1 MDAGFWIFN
10 VLFLAPWLYALFR
23 CIEIRRDDG
32 FQKTQRGE
40 EMPNEYYECSRCGK
54 VFFERP
60 YRCPH
65 CGSGEFIAYTVHAA
79 GSGGSS
85 PSSYTPQ
92 AGDGG
97 AGTGHQHG
105 NGGAGQLWTFYGTGQ
120 SCRCSEHCLELS
132 CDHGRMR
139 FIKCYVCGSDW
150 LIPAVK
156 PNPMTAVKTAKMPTK
171 WENGKRGRIPE
182 GSITVLL

>member
-1 MDAGFWIFN
+1 MDVGFWIFN

-23 CIEIRRDDG
+23 CIEIHRDDD
-32 FQKTQRGE
+32 FQETQGGDD
-40 EMPNEYYECSRCGK
+40 MSNEYYVCSKCGK

-65 CGSGEFIAYTVHAA
+65 CGSGEVITYTVHAA
-79 GSGGSS
+79 GAGGSS
-85 PSSYTPQ
+85 PTSYVPQ
-92 AGDGG
+92 AWDGG
-97 AGTGHQHG
+97 AGASHQYG
-105 NGGAGQLWTFYGTGQ
+105 NGCAGLLWTFYGTGQ
-120 SCRCSEHCLELS
+120 SCRCSEHCLEFS

-156 PNPMTAVKTAKMPTK
+156 SNPLKDIKIKPIPTK
-171 WENGKRGRIPE
+171 VVRW
-182 GSITVLL
+182 

>member
-1 MDAGFWIFN
+1 MGFISLRQAGTS
-10 VLFLAPWLYALFR
+10 V
-23 CIEIRRDDG
+23 G
-32 FQKTQRGE
+32 QR
-40 EMPNEYYECSRCGK
+40 PISATTLNSA
-54 VFFERP
+54 FEGGDET
-60 YRCPH
+60 CQTNTM
-65 CGSGEFIAYTVHAA
+65 CAA
-79 GSGGSS
+79 GAGKCFSSGLIAAHAVAVARLS
-85 PSSYTPQ
+85 PARYTLRDQAAHPPHHTTPQ

-97 AGTGHQHG
+97 AGAGHQHG

-156 PNPMTAVKTAKMPTK
+156 QNPMKDIKIKPIPTK
-171 WENGKRGRIPE
+171 VVRW
-182 GSITVLL
+182 

>member
-1 MDAGFWIFN
+1 MDVGFWIMN

-23 CIEIRRDDG
+23 CIEIRRDDI
-32 FQKTQRGE
+32 FQETQRGE
-40 EMPNEYYECSRCGK
+40 DMSNEYYVCSRCGE
-54 VFFERP
+54 VFFEQP

-65 CGSGEFIAYTVHAA
+65 CGSGEFITYTVHAA
-79 GSGGSS
+79 GAGGSS
-85 PSSYTPQ
+85 PSSYVPQ

-97 AGTGHQHG
+97 AGAGQRG

-132 CDHGRMR
+132 CNHGRMR

-150 LIPAVK
+150 LVPAVK
-156 PNPMTAVKTAKMPTK
+156 LNPLKELKIKPIPTK
-171 WENGKRGRIPE
+171 VVRW
-182 GSITVLL
+182 

>member
-1 MDAGFWIFN
+1 MSNEYSSAAGVGKCFSSGLIAAHTVAAVSSLPTRFM
-10 VLFLAPWLYALFR
+10 
-23 CIEIRRDDG
+23 RRD
-32 FQKTQRGE
+32 Q
-40 EMPNEYYECSRCGK
+40 
-54 VFFERP
+54 
-60 YRCPH
+60 
-65 CGSGEFIAYTVHAA
+65 AVHAA

-92 AGDGG
+92 AGDCVGG
-97 AGTGHQHG
+97 AGHRG
-105 NGGAGQLWTFYGTGQ
+105 NGGSAHLWTTYGPKN

-139 FIKCYVCGSDW
+139 FVKCYVCGSDW
-150 LIPAVK
+150 LMPAVR

>member
-1 MDAGFWIFN
+1 MS
-10 VLFLAPWLYALFR
+10 
-23 CIEIRRDDG
+23 
-32 FQKTQRGE
+32 
-40 EMPNEYYECSRCGK
+40 NEYYECSGCGE

-65 CGSGEFIAYTVHAA
+65 CGSGEIITYTVTIRAA
-79 GSGGSS
+79 GAGGPSH
-85 PSSYTPQ
+85 SSYTPQ
-92 AGDGG
+92 SGDGG
-97 AGTGHQHG
+97 TGVGHLG
-105 NGGAGQLWTFYGTGQ
+105 NSGDWRLWTFYDAGQ
-120 SCRCSEHCLELS
+120 HCRCSEHCLELS

-156 PNPMTAVKTAKMPTK
+156 PNPMTTVKTAKMPTK

>member
-1 MDAGFWIFN
+1 MS
-10 VLFLAPWLYALFR
+10 
-23 CIEIRRDDG
+23 
-32 FQKTQRGE
+32 
-40 EMPNEYYECSRCGK
+40 NEYYECSGCGK

-60 YRCPH
+60 YRCPD
-65 CGSGEFIAYTVHAA
+65 CGSGEFITYTVHAA
-79 GSGGSS
+79 GAGGPS
-85 PSSYTPQ
+85 PSSYVPQ

-97 AGTGHQHG
+97 AGAGQRG

-156 PNPMTAVKTAKMPTK
+156 PNPMTTVKTAKMPTK
-171 WENGKRGRIPE
+171 WENGKGGRIPE
-182 GSITVLL
+182 ESITVLL

>member
-1 MDAGFWIFN
+1 MDVGFWIMN

-23 CIEIRRDDG
+23 RIEIRRDDI
-32 FQKTQRGE
+32 FQETQRGDD
-40 EMPNEYYECSRCGK
+40 MPNEYYVCSRCGE
-54 VFFERP
+54 VLFERP
-60 YRCPH
+60 YRCPC
-65 CGSGEFIAYTVHAA
+65 CGGREVITYEVHAA
-79 GSGGSS
+79 GAGGSS

-97 AGTGHQHG
+97 AGAGHLG
-105 NGGAGQLWTFYGTGQ
+105 NGGDGRLWTFFDEGQ

-156 PNPMTAVKTAKMPTK
+156 PNPLKDIKIKPIPTK
-171 WENGKRGRIPE
+171 VVRW
-182 GSITVLL
+182 